1 VGTEGIFSHLAWYIR
16 KSLAAIQGAFNVPLK
31 CTPEEYKHFVEP
43 AMAEADKSNFSGA
56 IDVVTNGLD
65 AHPAS
70 EGLLFL
76 KAYFGYKLADTMS
89 NELSTLPKAIQPMGE
104 GLLMMDGGVT
114 NKMLG
119 RFEEIV
125 KVLGEAETTIDE
137 LLQINPGNKEVL
149 GFKSYIDQKLQRLG
163 HESEN
168 MRTTFNN
175 SPNIAGGYCVG
186 CKKNISFESQ
196 TVVFRRTSVS
206 QMEVWH
212 LPCFQRLKTN

>member
-1 VGTEGIFSHLAWYIR
+1 
-16 KSLAAIQGAFNVPLK
+16 
-31 CTPEEYKHFVEP
+31 
-43 AMAEADKSNFSGA
+43 MAEADKSNFSGA

-70 EGLLFL
+70 EVLLFL
-76 KAYFGYKLADTMS
+76 KSYFGYKLADTMS